1 MERKIYIDHLRLFCI
16 VLLFPYHAAMAWNCW
31 GEGNYIILG
40 ANPFIS
46 SFIVAVSPWYMTL
59 LFVLAG
65 ISTKYSLQTR
75 SYRQHIKERIYKLL
89 LPLLTGTFVIIPV
102 MTYIADKVNCG
113 YTGNYFSHYI
123 IFFRKWTDLTG
134 YDGGFSIGHLW
145 FLLYL
150 FIISL
155 ISIGIIIIQKK
166 YTPILKI
173 KDKNVFTI
181 IFLCLVVMMFIPIK
195 LAGKSIVTYLF
206 LYLLGYYIFSEEE
219 TFVKLQKFQFFYII
233 IFIISTI
240 INIYLFLWS
249 DTKYN
254 LINTIAMYFS
264 GTFGILTFLCLGK
277 SLLNKSNKITKK
289 LTEYSFL
296 IYIFHFIYI
305 VIFENIFNILGL
317 NLYIVLFIS
326 VIAAFIATYITC
338 ILVSKVPIL
347 EFLFGF
353 RRKRSN
359 KK

>member
-1 MERKIYIDHLRLFCI
+1 
-16 VLLFPYHAAMAWNCW
+16 MA
-31 GEGNYIILG
+31 
-40 ANPFIS
+40 
-46 SFIVAVSPWYMTL
+46 
-59 LFVLAG
+59 
-65 ISTKYSLQTR
+65 
-75 SYRQHIKERIYKLL
+75 
-89 LPLLTGTFVIIPV
+89 
-102 MTYIADKVNCG
+102 
-113 YTGNYFSHYI
+113 
-123 IFFRKWTDLTG
+123 
-134 YDGGFSIGHLW
+134 
-145 FLLYL
+145 
-150 FIISL
+150 
-155 ISIGIIIIQKK
+155 
-166 YTPILKI
+166 
-173 KDKNVFTI
+173 
-181 IFLCLVVMMFIPIK
+181 
-195 LAGKSIVTYLF
+195 
-206 LYLLGYYIFSEEE
+206 
-219 TFVKLQKFQFFYII
+219 
-233 IFIISTI
+233 
-240 INIYLFLWS
+240 IYLFLWS

-296 IYIFHFIYI
+296 LYIFHFIYI

>member
-1 MERKIYIDHLRLFCI
+1 M
-16 VLLFPYHAAMAWNCW
+16 
-31 GEGNYIILG
+31 
-40 ANPFIS
+40 
-46 SFIVAVSPWYMTL
+46 
-59 LFVLAG
+59 
-65 ISTKYSLQTR
+65 
-75 SYRQHIKERIYKLL
+75 
-89 LPLLTGTFVIIPV
+89 
-102 MTYIADKVNCG
+102 
-113 YTGNYFSHYI
+113 
-123 IFFRKWTDLTG
+123 
-134 YDGGFSIGHLW
+134 
-145 FLLYL
+145 
-150 FIISL
+150 
-155 ISIGIIIIQKK
+155 
-166 YTPILKI
+166 
-173 KDKNVFTI
+173 
-181 IFLCLVVMMFIPIK
+181 
-195 LAGKSIVTYLF
+195 TYLF